1 MGWKVFIVWECETK
15 DEDELKSK
23 LDAVYIDG

>member
-15 DEDELKSK
+15 NEDSLKEK
-23 LDAVYIDG
+23 LDTVK